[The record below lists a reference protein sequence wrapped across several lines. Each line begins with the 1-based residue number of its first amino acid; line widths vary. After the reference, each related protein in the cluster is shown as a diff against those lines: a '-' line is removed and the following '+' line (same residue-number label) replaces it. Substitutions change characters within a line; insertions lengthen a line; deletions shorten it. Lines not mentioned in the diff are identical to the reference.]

1 MSIQFKK
8 PKEWQNKYNESS
20 RNNILKLR
28 TKLKA
33 QNKGQ
38 QKELSRPK
46 SWFFQK
52 KNHKGLLI
60 KRKFLH
66 MTHQR
71 KRDEGEKIK
80 KINNIK
86 N

>member
-46 SWFFQK
+46 VGSFK
-52 KNHKGLLI
+52 KKHKGLLI
-60 KRKFLH
+60 KRKFPH
-66 MTHQR
+66 MTHQG

>member
-1 MSIQFKK
+1 MSIEFKK

-20 RNNILKLR
+20 RNKILKLR
-28 TKLKA
+28 MKLKA

-52 KNHKGLLI
+52 KKT
-60 KRKFLH
+60 KVF
-66 MTHQR
+66 
-71 KRDEGEKIK
+71 
-80 KINNIK
+80 
-86 N
+86 